1 MTCLSCISNH
11 TRAVPIMLVPELG
24 EAVIKITKQVVVV
37 ENGGMRIE
45 FWADGETFVFTR
57 GHSAS
62 SLVQPPN
69 EGRVTIGGAISLLL
83 SDFTSSPA
91 PSESLREKKRE

>member
-1 MTCLSCISNH
+1 MSRS
-11 TRAVPIMLVPELG
+11 RAPSR
-24 EAVIKITKQVVVV
+24 AVIKITKQVVVV
-37 ENGGMRIE
+37 ENGGTRIE
-45 FWADGETFVFTR
+45 FWADGEIIVFTR

-62 SLVQPPN
+62 SLVHPPN

-91 PSESLREKKRE
+91 DLKIT